1 MDFCIGSLASPEM
14 EFIQLILEILVF
26 YFANSVKSSSF
37 YKSEVNIGADN
48 FSLRLNFLA
57 LFLFISN
64 QVSGL
69 ILKISQVMNFSCS
82 IFSLVCYLKKIR
94 E

>member
-37 YKSEVNIGADN
+37 TKA
-48 FSLRLNFLA
+48 
-57 LFLFISN
+57 
-64 QVSGL
+64 
-69 ILKISQVMNFSCS
+69 K
-82 IFSLVCYLKKIR
+82 
-94 E
+94 